1 MNPALIAK
9 DVAEK
14 RNFSNVNEIVSKK
27 RFSNDICQMK
37 ISFILY
43 VFQFFI
49 KNQHLTSHGII
60 YVFVD
65 FLNFYNLTFH
75 GIMYVF
81 VDFCKKIFLLLIS
94 ISAKKF
100 FLLTSVTSFLTSIF
114 YTSGMHNQHLYNIR
128 PHPAAVHESSVRLL
142 RRFPHVLRNIQ
153 HHPAVG
159 LTLPVRHFPDC
170 MSYV

>member
-1 MNPALIAK
+1 MPNENLFYFVRFSIFHQK
-9 DVAEK
+9 STF
-14 RNFSNVNEIVSKK
+14 NFSWNYV
-27 RFSNDICQMK
+27 RFRR
-37 ISFILY
+37 FFEF
-43 VFQFFI
+43 FQFNFPR
-49 KNQHLTSHGII
+49 N
-60 YVFVD
+60 YVRFRR
-65 FLNFYNLTFH
+65 FLQ
-75 GIMYVF
+75 
-81 VDFCKKIFLLLIS
+81 KIFLLLIS

>member
-1 MNPALIAK
+1 
-9 DVAEK
+9 
-14 RNFSNVNEIVSKK
+14 
-27 RFSNDICQMK
+27 MK

-43 VFQFFI
+43 VFQFFG
-49 KNQHLTSHGII
+49 KNQYLTS
-60 YVFVD
+60 
-65 FLNFYNLTFH
+65 H

-81 VDFCKKIFLLLIS
+81 DDFLNFLNLTFIGIMYVFADFREKIFLLT
-94 ISAKKF
+94 F
-100 FLLTSVTSFLTSIF
+100 NFYLLLYLTSIF

-128 PHPAAVHESSVRLL
+128 PRPAAVHESSVRLL

>member
-1 MNPALIAK
+1 
-9 DVAEK
+9 
-14 RNFSNVNEIVSKK
+14 
-27 RFSNDICQMK
+27 MK

-43 VFQFFI
+43 VFQVFG
-49 KNQHLTSHGII
+49 KNQYLTS
-60 YVFVD
+60 
-65 FLNFYNLTFH
+65 H

-81 VDFCKKIFLLLIS
+81 DDFLNFLNLTFIGILYVFADFREKIFLLTPLYLLAKKIFLLTLP
-94 ISAKKF
+94 F
-100 FLLTSVTSFLTSIF
+100 FLTLILTSIF

-142 RRFPHVLRNIQ
+142 RRFPHVLRNIR

-159 LTLPVRHFPDC
+159 LTLPVRHFPGC

>member
-1 MNPALIAK
+1 
-9 DVAEK
+9 
-14 RNFSNVNEIVSKK
+14 
-27 RFSNDICQMK
+27 MK

-43 VFQFFI
+43 VFQVFG
-49 KNQHLTSHGII
+49 KNQYLTS
-60 YVFVD
+60 
-65 FLNFYNLTFH
+65 H

-81 VDFCKKIFLLLIS
+81 DDFLNFLNLTFKKTFLP

-100 FLLTSVTSFLTSIF
+100 FLLTFNFYLLLYLTSIF

-128 PHPAAVHESSVRLL
+128 PRPAAVHESSVRLL

>member
-49 KNQHLTSHGII
+49 KNQHLTSHGIM

-65 FLNFYNLTFH
+65 FLNFSNLTFH

-100 FLLTSVTSFLTSIF
+100 FYLLQLLRFLPVSSIPVVCIINTCITYDLTRLRCMNHLSASCVDSHMSSVT
-114 YTSGMHNQHLYNIR
+114 YNIT
-128 PHPAAVHESSVRLL
+128 RLW
-142 RRFPHVLRNIQ
+142 V
-153 HHPAVG
+153 
-159 LTLPVRHFPDC
+159 
-170 MSYV
+170 

>member
-1 MNPALIAK
+1 
-9 DVAEK
+9 
-14 RNFSNVNEIVSKK
+14 
-27 RFSNDICQMK
+27 MK

-43 VFQFFI
+43 VFQVFG
-49 KNQHLTSHGII
+49 KNQYLTS
-60 YVFVD
+60 
-65 FLNFYNLTFH
+65 H

-81 VDFCKKIFLLLIS
+81 DDFLNFLNLTFIGIMYVFADFREKKFLLYFLLLHFI
-94 ISAKKF
+94 
-100 FLLTSVTSFLTSIF
+100 LTSIF

>member
-1 MNPALIAK
+1 
-9 DVAEK
+9 
-14 RNFSNVNEIVSKK
+14 
-27 RFSNDICQMK
+27 MK

-49 KNQHLTSHGII
+49 KNQHLTSHGIM

-65 FLNFYNLTFH
+65 FLNFSNLTFH

-81 VDFCKKIFLLLIS
+81 ADFREKNFFTYLTLLLFTI
-94 ISAKKF
+94 
-100 FLLTSVTSFLTSIF
+100 FLTSIF

>member
-1 MNPALIAK
+1 MNPALIVK
-9 DVAEK
+9 DAVEK

-37 ISFILY
+37 ISLILY

-49 KNQHLTSHGII
+49 KNQHLTSHGI
-60 YVFVD
+60 
-65 FLNFYNLTFH
+65 
-75 GIMYVF
+75 MYVF
-81 VDFCKKIFLLLIS
+81 VDFCKKIFLLASFTFYLDLI
-94 ISAKKF
+94 
-100 FLLTSVTSFLTSIF
+100 LTSIF

>member
-1 MNPALIAK
+1 
-9 DVAEK
+9 
-14 RNFSNVNEIVSKK
+14 
-27 RFSNDICQMK
+27 MK

-43 VFQFFI
+43 VFQVFG
-49 KNQHLTSHGII
+49 KNQYLTS
-60 YVFVD
+60 
-65 FLNFYNLTFH
+65 H

-81 VDFCKKIFLLLIS
+81 DDFLNFLNLTFIGIMYVFANFREKIFFTYKNR
-94 ISAKKF
+94 KKF
-100 FLLTSVTSFLTSIF
+100 FYLHPNLTSIF

-128 PHPAAVHESSVRLL
+128 PRPAAVHESSVRLL

>member
-1 MNPALIAK
+1 
-9 DVAEK
+9 
-14 RNFSNVNEIVSKK
+14 
-27 RFSNDICQMK
+27 MK

-43 VFQFFI
+43 VFQVFG
-49 KNQHLTSHGII
+49 KNQYLTS
-60 YVFVD
+60 
-65 FLNFYNLTFH
+65 H

-81 VDFCKKIFLLLIS
+81 DDFLNFLNLTFIGIMYVFADFREKIFLLTLRSISAKKIFLLT
-94 ISAKKF
+94 F
-100 FLLTSVTSFLTSIF
+100 FLLLTSIF

-128 PHPAAVHESSVRLL
+128 PRLAAVHESSVRLL